1 MVEILQLA
9 NKISSFSEVLFKKG
23 DLKKLQGNFA
33 GKKSV
38 LESLFNKIGVRRIYT
53 FIEEDSDTGVFL
65 LNLQTF

>member
-9 NKISSFSEVLFKKG
+9 NEISSFPEVLFKKG
-23 DLKKLQGNFA
+23 DLKNLQGNFA

-38 LESLFNKIGVRRIYT
+38 LKSLFNKVGVLRIYK

-65 LNLQTF
+65 WNLQTF

>member
-9 NKISSFSEVLFKKG
+9 NEISSFPEVLFKKG